1 MADSSVAV
9 TPGTGANIDTQTT
22 ASGDHRQVMILGDAT
37 VDAALASVIDVSGI
51 SGATVES
58 ARDPG
63 SGDALNV
70 NTNAVQLPTYKFVC
84 KPLAG
89 ALTANTIAYRA
100 AFWHAASSTRGIKI
114 RSIEV
119 NVAISAVA
127 QSLNCE
133 IHFFS
138 GSAPS
143 TSGTATTVTGAST
156 PTTTNAMYP
165 LDRRNTVV
173 TEASG
178 MVNGSAT
185 TQLTNASTTVPLHLA
200 VSGFIAASSTAAL
213 HGGGVK
219 IYDWQESG
227 PQQPLT
233 LRQGVLDGI
242 MVGFLSSSTPT
253 ITPTVEI
260 TYTEV

>member
-1 MADSSVAV
+1 MVDSSVAV
-9 TPGTGANIDTQTT
+9 TPGAGANIDTQTT
-22 ASGDHRQVMILGDAT
+22 ANGDHRQVMILGDAT
-37 VDAALASVIDVSGI
+37 VDAALASVVDVSTI
-51 SGATVES
+51 PGATVES

-70 NTNAVQLPTYKFVC
+70 NINAVQIPTYKFIC
-84 KPLAG
+84 KPTAA
-89 ALTANTIAYRA
+89 ALVANTVAYRA
-100 AFWHAASSTRGIKI
+100 AFWHTAASTKGIKI

-119 NVAISAVA
+119 NVAVSAVA
-127 QSLNCE
+127 QSLSCE

-138 GSAPS
+138 GTAPTNTGTTH
-143 TSGTATTVTGAST
+143 TSAST
-156 PTTTNAMYP
+156 PTTTAALYP
-165 LDRRNTVV
+165 LDRRNTAA

-178 MVNGSAT
+178 AYATSAT
-185 TQLTNASTTVPLHLA
+185 NQTNTSTTIAPHIA
-200 VSGFIAASSTAAL
+200 VTGFIAASSTAAL
-213 HGGGVK
+213 HGGGLK
-219 IYDWQESG
+219 IYDWQEGG

-242 MVGFLSSSTPT
+242 MIGFVSSAAPT